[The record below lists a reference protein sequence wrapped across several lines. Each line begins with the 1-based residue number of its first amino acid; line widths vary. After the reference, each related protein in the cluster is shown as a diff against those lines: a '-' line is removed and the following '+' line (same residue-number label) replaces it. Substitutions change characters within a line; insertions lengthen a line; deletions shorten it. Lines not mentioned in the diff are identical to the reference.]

1 MNVLVDRIEEAEL
14 LAIRAIPKSPAAAKK
29 HVTQLHAALS
39 DAAALAA
46 AIAIIMK
53 GEINTAG

>member
-1 MNVLVDRIEEAEL
+1 
-14 LAIRAIPKSPAAAKK
+14 
-29 HVTQLHAALS
+29 VTQLHAALS

-53 GEINTAG
+53 GEKSRLYR